1 MRIKWVNPSQS
12 VQAIKSDPNK
22 SIEDYITHVNLSYY
36 NLRSYYKY
44 KSEEYYNK
52 LEWDPPHFY
61 YITNEDIERIAQEKL
76 DILCLSFFIWNS
88 SHLFKLAKRAKELN
102 PDIKIIA
109 GGIDLDAHK
118 RLEFFND
125 YPYIDYV
132 AYGDGEEPFALAL
145 DSCINKTPIP
155 ETAVN
160 LVTKDRIYP
169 HKVFSDKKFWAFSYI
184 LDMKD
189 EIKNDCNYIRKNVSG
204 DLKLYWELD
213 RGCPYACSF
222 CDWSSGLHHKV
233 KRRSKFWKEEFE
245 FFKTLPVSIGL
256 ANANFGI
263 YEEDVEIA
271 EYIRDSGVQ
280 EFKIN
285 YFAKMNKDRVWKIKD
300 ILAQSNKNYTV
311 TVSIQDV
318 DEEILNNIDRP
329 AISWEEE
336 KEYILNFNK
345 IYPEI
350 PFYFEIIIGLPGQT
364 LETFKYLLLELDN
377 LNIRYTYVS
386 NYIWY
391 LLNNSPAY
399 DKDYQEKFKM
409 TFEEFFIPTI
419 SLSNEYNEDITFD
432 ELKRLYDIGSVFPG
446 KVKLV
451 KETYSADVVELLRII
466 VMMGLFSGIKNS
478 NMKIDFSEIIFKPSF
493 DRFLTEEAK
502 TILESIEKNK
512 LFGRWCQ
519 IENKWLPIDTYY
531 HREISVHRFL
541 KSMGYK

>member
-1 MRIKWVNPSQS
+1 MRIKWVNPSQA
-12 VQAIKSDPNK
+12 VQGTKSDINK
-22 SIEDYITHVNLSYY
+22 SIEDYVTHINLSYY

-44 KSEEYYNK
+44 KNEENYNK
-52 LEWDPPHFY
+52 LKWESPHFY

-76 DILCLSFFIWNS
+76 DILCLSFFLWNS
-88 SHLFKLAKRAKELN
+88 SHLFKLAKRTKEVN
-102 PDIKIIA
+102 PDTIIIA

-118 RLEFFND
+118 RSNFFD
-125 YPYIDYV
+125 DHPYIDYV
-132 AYGDGEEPFALAL
+132 AYGDGEEPFSIIL
-145 DSCINKTPIP
+145 DSIIDKIIIP
-155 ETAVN
+155 NTATN

-169 HKVFSDKKFWAFSYI
+169 HKVFSDKKFWSFSYI

-189 EIKNDCNYIRKNVSG
+189 EIKKDCDYIGKQIG
-204 DLKLYWELD
+204 KDLKLYWELD

-233 KRRSKFWKEEFE
+233 KRRSQFWKEEFE

-271 EYIRDSGVQ
+271 KYIRDSGVQ
-280 EFKIN
+280 DFKIN

-300 ILAQSNKNYTV
+300 ILAQGNKNYIV

-345 IYPEI
+345 VYPEI
-350 PFYFEIIIGLPGQT
+350 QFYFEIIIGLPGQT
-364 LETFKYLLLELDN
+364 LETFKYLLMEINN
-377 LNIRYTYVS
+377 LNIKHTYVS
-386 NYIWY
+386 NYMWY

-399 DKDYQEKFKM
+399 DKSYQEKYKTKFQ
-409 TFEEFFIPTI
+409 EFFIPTI
-419 SLSNEYNEDITFD
+419 SSTDDYKQDISFN
-432 ELKRLYDIGSVFPG
+432 ELKLLHDNGSIFPG

-451 KETYSADVVELLRII
+451 KETYSADTLELIQI
-466 VMMGLFSGIKNS
+466 MVMMGMYSGLKNS
-478 NMKIDFSEIIFKPSF
+478 NLKINPGEIIFKPLF
-493 DRFLTEEAK
+493 DDFLKKESKE
-502 TILESIEKNK
+502 ILQSIEKNN
-512 LFGRWCQ
+512 LFGKWCN
-519 IENKWLPIDTYY
+519 EERKWFTIDSYY
-531 HREISVHRFL
+531 HRRKTVDKIL
-541 KSMGYK
+541 KLMGYK